1 MTEAAISGGAP
12 APAEHSGAP
21 ITAPVDLPNAL
32 GSQTPVAE
40 KPVVDPKVELA
51 KNAGEA
57 IRKANETLKAK
68 EAEKAAEPAKPVAQT
83 PDKTPAAKVEPT
95 PETGKP
101 VAAQPAA
108 VAAPVEAPKPVA
120 DPNSPHRVAPS
131 RFDDAAKA
139 EWDAAPESI
148 KGAVHRTIRELEQG
162 HQKYKGDA
170 EAFNEV
176 REYHEMARKG
186 GTDLKTALTKY
197 VGMENELRRDPIAGL
212 QAVIA
217 NLGLKGPNG
226 QPATLRDIAAHVLNQ
241 KPDQIASRQEATI
254 SQLNQQISE
263 LKQQIGGVTQ
273 HIQQQRVSGLE
284 SDVASFQADPNHS
297 RFDELAPDIKFFLE
311 SGRVDASLP
320 PKERLSEAYKL
331 AERLNPVASAASA
344 NGAHTPTIPL
354 AQTQTPT
361 PTPANPAGQKS
372 VSGAPSTGSDPAPRN
387 NGPVPSI
394 REALKRGAARAG

>member
-40 KPVVDPKVELA
+40 KPVVEPKVELA

-57 IRKANETLKAK
+57 IRKANEALKAK
-68 EAEKAAEPAKPVAQT
+68 EAQKAAEPAKPVAQT
-83 PDKTPAAKVEPT
+83 PDKAPAAKVEPT

-101 VAAQPAA
+101 TAAQPVAE
-108 VAAPVEAPKPVA
+108 AAPVEAPKPVA

-139 EWDAAPESI
+139 EWEAAPESI

-162 HQKYKGDA
+162 HQKYRADA
-170 EAFNEV
+170 EAYDSV
-176 REYHEMARKG
+176 RQYDDLAKQNG
-186 GTDLKTALTKY
+186 GNLKTSLERVTAIEDAFKQNPIQGFQKVADHFGL
-197 VGMENELRRDPIAGL
+197 NLR
-212 QAVIA
+212 AV
-217 NLGLKGPNG
+217 
-226 QPATLRDIAAHVLNQ
+226 AAHVMGM
-241 KPDQIASRQEATI
+241 KPEQVQAQQSQEVTQLKQTI
-254 SQLNQQISE
+254 QQLQ
-263 LKQQIGGVTQ
+263 QQIGGVTR
-273 HIQQQRVSGLE
+273 HIQQQQISTLE
-284 SDVASFQADPNHS
+284 SDVSSFQSDPKHS

-331 AERLNPVASAASA
+331 AERLNPVAPAASA